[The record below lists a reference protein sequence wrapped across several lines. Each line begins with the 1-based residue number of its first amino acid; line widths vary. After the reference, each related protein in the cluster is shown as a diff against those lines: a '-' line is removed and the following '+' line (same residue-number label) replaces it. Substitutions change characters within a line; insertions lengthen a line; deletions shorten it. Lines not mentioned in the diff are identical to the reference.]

1 MDAESVESRVW
12 SFGRH
17 KGRCHLFDM
26 LFGGGSQQWVI
37 GISAPG
43 VVPLA
48 DGFTEGTKH
57 SYSGGFVES
66 VHEGVGA
73 KLKAGGKF
81 DPAAEAPIG
90 LLVGVGGDSIFPW
103 RIGSIEK
110 TQ

>member
-12 SFGRH
+12 SVGRH

-26 LFGGGSQQWVI
+26 LFGGGAQQWVI

-48 DGFTEGTKH
+48 DGFAEGSKH
-57 SYSGGFVES
+57 SDAGGFVEFF
-66 VHEGVGA
+66 HEDVVAEFEAMG
-73 KLKAGGKF
+73 KL

-90 LLVGVGGDSIFPW
+90 LLVGVGGDSMFAG
-103 RIGSIEK
+103 RIGSIE
-110 TQ
+110 